1 MRDGGRQRGRTRS
14 WRKLWLLGL
23 VALCAIFAW
32 RWAGSRGAS
41 TRGSGRRAHGGAGG
55 EAGAPGAAGGGGA
68 AGSAGRLAELAALGR
83 LKVNGG
89 TGGVTVLRVLVI
101 DASGKP
107 AAGVSVDG
115 NLLQGD
121 LLEPPQPVLTDAAGQ
136 ASLRLLMPMGGRATG
151 VLSATAGERLATSD
165 AIEATYPSHRMFAIQ
180 IQLAQ
185 RSMVRGA
192 VLLDGRPVAGAKLQV
207 RSVAF
212 PWAVT
217 ARAISGGDGR
227 YELTLPAPASYRLA
241 AEYQGLTGTSPEV
254 ELDDREPEHTVDVT
268 LAASE
273 FAVEVRDPEQRP
285 LAGVE
290 VRNKGSEV
298 TLAVTDGSGRAMV
311 RGSVVEDEVSLHFGR
326 DGLVPIDGTWDVPE
340 PGDGPVQI
348 TMVPALELAGTVTAP
363 PGALIQ
369 LWARAAGD
377 DEGFEGERIAV
388 ATLQEPGAFR
398 AQLDVEDGRYNI
410 GGHVEGVGD
419 IPPRLVELRR
429 GNLVDVGALEASS
442 ARGVMAGLV
451 TDAEGRPQAGAEVK
465 AQPRTGRSVVAAV
478 TDAQGRYTLDLPAG
492 EYWVAAF
499 DGPRFI
505 GQQTVEVG
513 AQTATVNF
521 ETPACSEWSLPSF
534 DRVTDEGIVVVEALT
549 SGLQPGDRIMEINGE
564 EATDRFERL
573 FSPDP
578 LVANVIS
585 PAGVAYEATLT
596 PICIR

>member
-1 MRDGGRQRGRTRS
+1 VQGGT
-14 WRKLWLLGL
+14 
-23 VALCAIFAW
+23 
-32 RWAGSRGAS
+32 AG
-41 TRGSGRRAHGGAGG
+41 
-55 EAGAPGAAGGGGA
+55 EPGAAGGAAGAGGA
-68 AGSAGRLAELAALGR
+68 AAARRLAELAALGR

-101 DASGKP
+101 DASGRP

-115 NLLQGD
+115 DLLQGD
-121 LLEPPQPVLTDAAGQ
+121 LLEPPQAVITDAAGQ

-185 RSMVRGA
+185 KSMLRGA
-192 VLLDGRPVAGAKLQV
+192 VLLDGRPVAGATLQV

-217 ARAISGGDGR
+217 ARAVSGGDGR
-227 YELTLPAPASYRLA
+227 YQLTLPAPASYRLA
-241 AEYQGLTGTSPEV
+241 AQYQGLTGTSPEV

-268 LAASE
+268 LAAQE

-298 TLAVTDGSGRAMV
+298 TLAVTDGSGRAVV
-311 RGSVVEDEVSLHFGR
+311 RGSVVDDEVSLHLGR

-340 PGDGPVQI
+340 PGDGPMQI

-369 LWARAAGD
+369 LWVRAAG

-451 TDAEGRPQAGAEVK
+451 TDAEGRPHAGAEVK

-478 TDAQGRYTLDLPAG
+478 TDAQGRFTLDLPAG

-505 GQQTVEVG
+505 GQRTVEVG

-573 FSPDP
+573 TSPDP

>member
-1 MRDGGRQRGRTRS
+1 MDSEPGR
-14 WRKLWLLGL
+14 
-23 VALCAIFAW
+23 
-32 RWAGSRGAS
+32 
-41 TRGSGRRAHGGAGG
+41 AGG
-55 EAGAPGAAGGGGA
+55 GGGGA
-68 AGSAGRLAELAALGR
+68 AAARLAELAALGR

-101 DASGKP
+101 DASGRP

-165 AIEATYPSHRMFAIQ
+165 AIEATYPSQRMFAIQ

-185 RSMVRGA
+185 RSMLRGA
-192 VLLDGRPVAGAKLQV
+192 VLLDGRPVAGATLQV
-207 RSVAF
+207 RTAAF

-217 ARAISGGDGR
+217 ARAVSGGDGR
-227 YELTLPAPASYRLA
+227 YELKLPAPASYRLA
-241 AEYQGLTGTSPEV
+241 AEYQGLTGTSPKV

-268 LAASE
+268 LAAQE

-340 PGDGPVQI
+340 PGDGPMQI

-363 PGALIQ
+363 PGALVQ
-369 LWARAAGD
+369 LWVRMAGEGGF
-377 DEGFEGERIAV
+377 DEGFEGERITV

-465 AQPRTGRSVVAAV
+465 ARPRTGRSVVAAV

-492 EYWVAAF
+492 EYRVAAF

-505 GQQTVEVG
+505 GQRAAMVG
-513 AQTATVNF
+513 AEAATVNF

-564 EATDRFERL
+564 EATERFEQL
-573 FSPDP
+573 SSPDP